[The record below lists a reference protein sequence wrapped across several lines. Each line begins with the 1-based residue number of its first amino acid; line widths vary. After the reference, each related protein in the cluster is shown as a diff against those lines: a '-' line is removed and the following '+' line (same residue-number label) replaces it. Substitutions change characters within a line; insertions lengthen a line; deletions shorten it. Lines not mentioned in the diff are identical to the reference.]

1 MVRKK
6 MLLFQLLSAFL
17 IMVSVLMSIV
27 VVKMQDAQHGQAL
40 IVQQAEEF
48 YKDKLYIDRK
58 SVV

>member
-27 VVKMQDAQHGQAL
+27 VVKMQDAQRGQL
-40 IVQQAEEF
+40 
-48 YKDKLYIDRK
+48 
-58 SVV
+58 